1 MLREDFTLDDRYHQK
16 SGVIYLSGIQ
26 ALVRALLEQH
36 HYDASNDLQTGG
48 FISGYRGSP
57 LGGLDQ
63 ALWRIQSEL
72 SARNIQFQPAVNE
85 ELAASDAGEVGC
97 WRRKQ
102 ALGDVA
108 RGKLEELSQGIFT
121 TDSSSLCNSWLRR
134 RRRGWFWC
142 GFRFL
147 CRC

>member
-36 HYDASNDLQTGG
+36 HLDAGNGLQTGG

-63 ALWRIQSEL
+63 ALWRTQAEL
-72 SARNIQFQPAVNE
+72 SSRNIRFSGDNGAHRLAGLIRRYGEPRPSSAPATSAFLVITG
-85 ELAASDAGEVGC
+85 LTA
-97 WRRKQ
+97 WR
-102 ALGDVA
+102 A
-108 RGKLEELSQGIFT
+108 
-121 TDSSSLCNSWLRR
+121 
-134 RRRGWFWC
+134 
-142 GFRFL
+142 
-147 CRC
+147 